1 MVRPVLGILLCLLMI
16 SAATA
21 EIYGVAVKR
30 VYPIELRLE
39 TSYFSLDLLDDL
51 NDTPYPDGIAS
62 RSPRGNTII
71 KLMLSASVRK
81 FRFLPP
87 TMVLVERPARSRL
100 TSQDL
105 FRLEKVY
112 RI

>member
-1 MVRPVLGILLCLLMI
+1 MIRRVLGILLCLFMT

-21 EIYGVAVKR
+21 EIYGDAVKR
-30 VYPIELRLE
+30 VDPIQLRLE
-39 TSYFSLDLLDDL
+39 TSYFSLDPLDDL

-62 RSPRGNTII
+62 WSPRGNTII

-87 TMVLVERPARSRL
+87 ATVLVERPARSRI

-105 FRLEKVY
+105 FRLKKVY

>member
-1 MVRPVLGILLCLLMI
+1 MVRRILGILLCLLMI
-16 SAATA
+16 GAATS
-21 EIYGVAVKR
+21 ELYGQAVKK
-30 VYPIELRLE
+30 VFPIELRFE
-39 TSYFSLDLLDDL
+39 ASYFTLDPIDDL

-62 RSPRGNTII
+62 WWPRGNTII
-71 KLMLSASVRK
+71 KLMLSSSVRK
-81 FRFLPP
+81 VRFLPP
-87 TMVLVERPARSRL
+87 TNVSFERPAHSRL

>member
-1 MVRPVLGILLCLLMI
+1 MVRRVLGILLCLLMI
-16 SAATA
+16 SAATS
-21 EIYGVAVKR
+21 ELYGQAVKK
-30 VYPIELRLE
+30 VFPIELRFE
-39 TSYFSLDLLDDL
+39 ASYFTLDPVDDL

-62 RSPRGNTII
+62 WSPRGNTII

-87 TMVLVERPARSRL
+87 TTVLVERPARSRL

-105 FRLEKVY
+105 FRLEEVY